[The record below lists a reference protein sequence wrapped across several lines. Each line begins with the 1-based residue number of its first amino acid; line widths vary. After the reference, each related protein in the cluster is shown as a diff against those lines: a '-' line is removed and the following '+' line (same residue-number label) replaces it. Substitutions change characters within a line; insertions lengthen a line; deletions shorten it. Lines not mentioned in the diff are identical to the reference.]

1 MKGRASKLTA
11 LSFVHHYGRW
21 VRFDE
26 ASTLEQLL
34 QNVSHSPLLLCSI
47 LLIAVRH
54 ADDELAR
61 VAAPVLLSEAQLLL
75 SRSLL
80 TVADDMAF
88 FQAILILSLWSTTV
102 GQVPM
107 SMDGW
112 LMTSYAIHHA
122 LSSNLLFSHLFARSS
137 QPLTDEELDAWCIW
151 NHLCLAHLQ

>member
-1 MKGRASKLTA
+1 
-11 LSFVHHYGRW
+11 

-26 ASTLEQLL
+26 NTTSDQLL
-34 QNVSHSPLLLCSI
+34 QTVSRSPLLLCSI

-61 VAAPVLLSEAQLLL
+61 TAAPVLLSEAQLLL

-102 GQVPM
+102 GQVPL

-112 LMTSYAIHHA
+112 LLTSYAIHHA
-122 LSSNLLFSHLFARSS
+122 LSNPIFSRLFARTF
-137 QPLTDEELDAWCIW
+137 QQLTDEELDAWCIW
-151 NHLCLAHLQ
+151 NHLSLAHLQ